1 MVHGESSGRIYDA
14 VGLNVER
21 NFIVSFE
28 LYEIWAEDDTGHQ
41 ELIDTTKS
49 LSHAMQLAEKTLSDD
64 VWIIVTVYQETEDGD
79 LKLIKEF
86 T

>member
-1 MVHGESSGRIYDA
+1 
-14 VGLNVER
+14 
-21 NFIVSFE
+21 VSYE

-41 ELIDTTKS
+41 ELIDTTRS
-49 LSHAMQLAEKTLSDD
+49 LSHAMQLAEDTFNEGTNW
-64 VWIIVTVYQETEDGD
+64 VVTTVYQETEDGD

>member
-1 MVHGESSGRIYDA
+1 MSY
-14 VGLNVER
+14 
-21 NFIVSFE
+21 E

-64 VWIIVTVYQETEDGD
+64 VWVIVTVYQETEDGD
-79 LKLIKEF
+79 LKLIKEL